1 MYMPKNPRHTSK
13 FHCRRQFGTKNRS
26 FNIYHEE
33 KKRITAALLALG
45 LSAVTICSQLP
56 VFAAEETAQATD
68 TATQPQTAD
77 PSVVTTNGIDGWPQA
92 SDISSP
98 LLLL

>member
-1 MYMPKNPRHTSK
+1 MK
-13 FHCRRQFGTKNRS
+13 
-26 FNIYHEE
+26 

-56 VFAAEETAQATD
+56 VFAAEETAQTTD
-68 TATQPQTAD
+68 TAAQPQTAD

-92 SDISSP
+92 SDISSTAAIEWKP
-98 LLLL
+98 QPIQFSIPRTPTRLFILPAQSKL

>member
-1 MYMPKNPRHTSK
+1 MK
-13 FHCRRQFGTKNRS
+13 
-26 FNIYHEE
+26 

-68 TATQPQTAD
+68 TAAQPQTATHLLSL
-77 PSVVTTNGIDGWPQA
+77 PTVLTDGHRLP
-92 SDISSP
+92 IFHP

>member
-1 MYMPKNPRHTSK
+1 MK
-13 FHCRRQFGTKNRS
+13 
-26 FNIYHEE
+26 

-68 TATQPQTAD
+68 TAAQPQTAD

-92 SDISSP
+92 SDISSTAAIVMETSTNTV
-98 LLLL
+98 LYSKNADQARSEEHTSELQSH